1 MRQATGRAFRHPSLR
16 RMLGPVACA
25 LALGLAPGALLMPAP
40 AMAEAPASTLR
51 AELSRQASGDL
62 RSFYAARGWRPL
74 FVSDSGQVRQAAFL
88 LLGQVEQARMDGI
101 KPSRL
106 KAGDLRKALD
116 RIGYPDARAQARLE
130 LTAAKVYA
138 NWVKA
143 LRAAPHA
150 PMQYESEA
158 LAPVVPTTAATL
170 QSAAAA
176 PSLDGYIAAMGW
188 MHPWYAPLRAAL
200 LGPAY
205 SDEQRR
211 QIALNLDRLRALPPY
226 PAERYVLVDA
236 AGARLWMFDHGKAV
250 DSMKVV
256 VGKPDNQ
263 TPMMA
268 GFIRYAILNPYWNV
282 PEDLVRQR
290 IAWNVLDKG
299 LGYLK
304 TGGYQVLP
312 DWNSDEP
319 MDPARVD
326 WEAVEDGRSTVV
338 VRQLPG
344 GSNFMGKVKFEF
356 PNPQGIYLHDTPEK
370 DLMRKDTR
378 TASSGCVRLEDAQR
392 LGRWLMGKPLPRRV
406 AEPEKRVNLPQL
418 VPVYITYLTVFPEKS
433 GILAFRTDPYGR
445 DGGLTQLATR

>member
-1 MRQATGRAFRHPSLR
+1 MRQATGRMLRHPSLR
-16 RMLGPVACA
+16 RTLGPVACA
-25 LALGLAPGALLMPAP
+25 LALGLAPGAILLPAP
-40 AMAEAPASTLR
+40 ARAEAPAANLR
-51 AELSRQASGDL
+51 AELADHATGDL
-62 RSFYAARGWRPL
+62 RPFYAARGWRPL
-74 FVSDSGQVRQAAFL
+74 FVTEAGQVRQAAFL
-88 LLGQVEQARMDGI
+88 LLGQAEQAKMDGI
-101 KPSRL
+101 RPSRV

-116 RIGYPDARAQARLE
+116 HLGNGDPKALARVELAAAR
-130 LTAAKVYA
+130 VYA

-158 LAPVVPTTAATL
+158 LAPVVPTTTAAL

-176 PSLDGYIAAMGW
+176 PSLDAYVAAMGW
-188 MHPWYAPLRAAL
+188 MHPWYALLRAVL

-205 SDEQRR
+205 GDDQRR
-211 QIALNLDRLRALPPY
+211 QIALNLERLRALPAY
-226 PAERYVLVDA
+226 PADRYVLVDA
-236 AGARLWMFDHGKAV
+236 AGARLWMFDHGRPA

-268 GFIRYAILNPYWNV
+268 GFIRYAIVNPYWNV

-299 LGYLK
+299 LGFLK
-304 TGGYQVLP
+304 AGGYQVLP
-312 DWNSDEP
+312 DWNAEAP
-319 MDPARVD
+319 MDPALVD
-326 WEAVEDGRSTVV
+326 WQAVEDGRTTVV

-344 GSNFMGKVKFEF
+344 GSNFMGRVKFEF

-370 DLMRKDTR
+370 DLMRRDER

-392 LGRWLMGKPLPRRV
+392 LGRWLMGKPLPRKV

-433 GILAFRTDPYGR
+433 GALAFRGDPYGR